1 MKVLIAGA
9 TGALGVPLVR
19 TLIASGHQVL
29 GITGTPGKSRRL
41 STLGAQPIVADVMD
55 REHLLLAV
63 DGQRADAVVHAL
75 TALPKSVPMRHHD
88 MYQTDALRDVGTTHL
103 LAAARE
109 VGARKMVVESN
120 VVGYGF
126 GNWGESILTE
136 EQPFAPP
143 GRGSA
148 LERHLAGVRSMEQQI
163 FEATHEGWM
172 EGVSLRYGSFYG
184 PASTAPLIELLRRRS
199 LPLPAG
205 GQTFMSWIYL
215 EDVATAMVAALERG
229 RAGQAYNIVD
239 NEPVRW
245 HDFMTEL
252 ARVVGAP
259 APWSVPRWVL
269 RLVAPFVE
277 IIMAETSLRVSNTR
291 ARSELDWVPGVPTY
305 REGIQRIVQT
315 LDGVAP
321 GKAERVE
328 ARTALEK
335 RCGHL

>member
-1 MKVLIAGA
+1 MKVLIVGA
-9 TGALGVPLVR
+9 TGALGLPLVR
-19 TLIASGHQVL
+19 ALITNGHQVL
-29 GITGTPGKSRRL
+29 GITRTPGKASEL
-41 STLGAQPIVADVMD
+41 SALGAHPIVADVMD

-75 TALPKSVPMRHHD
+75 TALPKNGPMRHRD

-103 LAAARE
+103 LAVARE

-126 GNWGESILTE
+126 GNWGEALLTE

-143 GRGSA
+143 GRSRE
-148 LERHLAGVRSMEQQI
+148 LERHLASLRSMEQQL
-163 FEATHEGWM
+163 FEATRKGWM

-184 PASTAPLIELLRRRS
+184 PASTAPLIALLRRRS

-215 EDVATAMVAALERG
+215 EDAAAAMVAALERG

-239 NEPVRW
+239 DEPVRW

-252 ARVVGAP
+252 ARAVGAP
-259 APWSVPRWVL
+259 APWSLPRPAL
-269 RLVAPFVE
+269 RLVAPFAE
-277 IIMAETSLRVSNTR
+277 IIMAETSLRVSNAR
-291 ARSELDWVPGVPTY
+291 ARSELDWVPSVPTY
-305 REGIQRIVQT
+305 REGIGRIARA
-315 LDGVAP
+315 LDVLTP
-321 GKAERVE
+321 EKADGAQVRAEV
-328 ARTALEK
+328 
-335 RCGHL
+335 